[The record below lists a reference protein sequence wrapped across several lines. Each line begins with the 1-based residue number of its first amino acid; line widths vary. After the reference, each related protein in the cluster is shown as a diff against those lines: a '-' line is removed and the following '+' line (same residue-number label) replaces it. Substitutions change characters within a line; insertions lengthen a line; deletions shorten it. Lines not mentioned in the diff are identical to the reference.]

1 MIKKT
6 ILWIH
11 KWLGL
16 LSGLVIVII
25 SLTGSIYVFHDDL
38 KLMFYPEKY
47 YLNTPIP
54 NDSSQPL
61 PVSTLTEIAQKA
73 LLEDEEITRID
84 LYPAKNR
91 TWVFR
96 AVQTDEDAWTYAS
109 YFVYNKRVFVNPY
122 NGEIQKIENSKTEFF
137 QLILQMHL
145 NLLLGKKIGKSV
157 VAISTILFVILTLSG
172 LVLWWPK
179 KWTRKKIRKHFR
191 LDWSAKWKR
200 LNYDFHNVLGF
211 YSLLIALL
219 LGFTGLVFAYPS
231 LKSTYIYT
239 FNQLEDSNV
248 AMHQTFDFVPQP
260 TSHTLDNALKYV
272 LQKHSEAD
280 MMSIR
285 LKKNAEVQDIQV
297 RLKKD
302 RTGRYLWYYFNQKD
316 GQITEVKSSA
326 HAKLGDR
333 MAGMNY
339 DLHVGNFGGIFTK
352 IMYFIASL
360 ICASLP
366 ITGFIIWINKQ
377 KKLTKKRK
385 KSNKKFSV

>member
-1 MIKKT
+1 MSISNSKMIKKT

-47 YLNTPIP
+47 YLSTPIP
-54 NDSSQPL
+54 NDFSQPL

-179 KWTRKKIRKHFR
+179 KWTRKKIRK
-191 LDWSAKWKR
+191 
-200 LNYDFHNVLGF
+200 
-211 YSLLIALL
+211 
-219 LGFTGLVFAYPS
+219 
-231 LKSTYIYT
+231 
-239 FNQLEDSNV
+239 
-248 AMHQTFDFVPQP
+248 
-260 TSHTLDNALKYV
+260 
-272 LQKHSEAD
+272 
-280 MMSIR
+280 
-285 LKKNAEVQDIQV
+285 
-297 RLKKD
+297 
-302 RTGRYLWYYFNQKD
+302 
-316 GQITEVKSSA
+316 
-326 HAKLGDR
+326 
-333 MAGMNY
+333 
-339 DLHVGNFGGIFTK
+339 
-352 IMYFIASL
+352 
-360 ICASLP
+360 
-366 ITGFIIWINKQ
+366 
-377 KKLTKKRK
+377 
-385 KSNKKFSV
+385 